1 MIPGNVLR
9 RARLEQQRLQRRG
22 EPGRLAL
29 RRAAGDAV
37 EGGHVACER
46 VERVRGVLHG
56 AVRA

>member
-1 MIPGNVLR
+1 MIARDVLG

-37 EGGHVACER
+37 EGDHVARER